1 MQTCRSTF
9 SAVDALKTS
18 DAVTLVLVEEILTLE
33 LGAWARR

>member
-9 SAVDALKTS
+9 SAVDALKTN
-18 DAVTLVLVEEILTLE
+18 DAVALVLVDEILTHE